1 MGALNGFDR
10 RTGLSLRDQAKSA
23 MGFQDCW
30 FFRFVC
36 FLCAGELGVGAL
48 VSLGVPGANRGIG
61 QVQVGY
67 TCGDMVGA
75 LNHANRTCGTR
86 GTGRPGALKTM
97 HVAPVFQE
105 KWAIKEA

>member
-1 MGALNGFDR
+1 M
-10 RTGLSLRDQAKSA
+10 
-23 MGFQDCW
+23 
-30 FFRFVC
+30 
-36 FLCAGELGVGAL
+36 GAL
-48 VSLGVPGANRGIG
+48 VSHGVPGANRGIG

>member
-1 MGALNGFDR
+1 MLWAFRIVGF
-10 RTGLSLRDQAKSA
+10 S
-23 MGFQDCW
+23 GFSV
-30 FFRFVC
+30 FSVR
-36 FLCAGELGVGAL
+36 ELGVGAL
-48 VSLGVPGANRGIG
+48 VSHGVPGANRGIG

-67 TCGDMVGA
+67 TCDDMVGA